1 MSDSGGMPAA
11 WDEPPSAKAKL
22 VIVLLP
28 AQARPAADP
37 EFATCYY
44 AEMPALIRFLVKCG
58 AGHDDAADAAQ
69 EAFTQLFTR
78 WDDVR
83 CPRPWLRQVAFR
95 AFLHQPVRNTVPLD
109 DSPEVPESPRES
121 DRFDFR
127 DEAQV
132 VLDLLDLLPTTQ
144 RAVLALHYDQFPT
157 GDIAQILGLTQAA
170 VRKNLER
177 ARATLKQLLDLSG
190 GEPQHRCAPPG
201 EGAAG

>member
-1 MSDSGGMPAA
+1 MAFGLSG
-11 WDEPPSAKAKL
+11 WDEVPTAAAEL
-22 VIVLLP
+22 VILYFP
-28 AQARPAADP
+28 ADLRPPADP

-58 AGHDDAADAAQ
+58 AGPDDAADAAQ
-69 EAFTQLFTR
+69 EAFTELFLR
-78 WDDVR
+78 WHSVR

-95 AFLHQPVRNTVPLD
+95 AFLHQPVRGTVPLD
-109 DSPEVPESPRES
+109 DTPDLPDAAREG

-157 GDIAQILGLTQAA
+157 RDIAQILGLTQAA

-190 GEPQHRCAPPG
+190 GDLRRRCAPPG